1 MSDDVLILEKTGAIA
16 TLTLNRPDKMN
27 AFDDAL
33 RTAMRRTVA
42 RIEDDREIR
51 VVILRGAGRC
61 FSAGADL
68 SAGAVDP
75 ASFHLDIDYKPFLT
89 AIAQSDKIWI
99 AQVHNACAG
108 IGAALAMICDFM
120 VMAEDA
126 YIYMAFAAIA
136 LVPDG
141 GNTRLLLD
149 AMGYR
154 RALQACIEGRK
165 IPAVEC
171 ESYGI
176 ANKVVPLADI
186 DTETRA
192 WAEKLATGAPLAMA
206 ATKRLM
212 QSVGAMSYGDAISAE
227 GREQGTLLRSADF
240 REGVRAFFA
249 KENPPS
255 RAPDA
260 RPPVPYAEP
269 CTRPA
274 SASMRS
280 ARASRF
286 LAIWSSRSSLKRS
299 EDACASASF
308 SALAAFCSA
317 ATAALRA
324 SSS

>member
-16 TLTLNRPDKMN
+16 TLTLNRPNKMN

-42 RIEDDREIR
+42 RIKDDREIR

-68 SAGAVDP
+68 SAGPVDP

-192 WAEKLATGAPLAMA
+192 W
-206 ATKRLM
+206 
-212 QSVGAMSYGDAISAE
+212 
-227 GREQGTLLRSADF
+227 GRKARHRRPARHGSHQ
-240 REGVRAFFA
+240 
-249 KENPPS
+249 
-255 RAPDA
+255 APDA
-260 RPPVPYAEP
+260 VRRCHELRRRHLGRGPRTGHPAPLRRFP
-269 CTRPA
+269 RGRTRLLRQGKTRLQGRLTHRCMPA
-274 SASMRS
+274 APGG
-280 ARASRF
+280 
-286 LAIWSSRSSLKRS
+286 
-299 EDACASASF
+299 
-308 SALAAFCSA
+308 
-317 ATAALRA
+317 
-324 SSS
+324 

>member
-1 MSDDVLILEKTGAIA
+1 MSDDVLLLEKSGTIA

-27 AFDDAL
+27 SFNDAL

-42 RIEDDREIR
+42 AIEDDPEIR

-68 SAGAVDP
+68 APGTNSDLPAGNGVAESGCPRSLCPINWPDVLSSATSHPVDP

-89 AIAQSDKIWI
+89 SIAQSDKIWI

-120 VMAEDA
+120 VMADDA

-154 RALQACIEGRK
+154 RALQACVEGRK
-165 IPAVEC
+165 IPADEC
-171 ESYGI
+171 AGYGI

-186 DTETRA
+186 DGETRA
-192 WAEKLATGAPLAMA
+192 WAEKLAEGAPLSMA

-212 QSVGAMSYGDAISAE
+212 RTVGSMSFGDAISAE
-227 GREQGTLLRSADF
+227 GREQAALLRSADF
-240 REGVRAFFA
+240 GEGVRAFFA
-249 KENPPS
+249 KEK
-255 RAPDA
+255 
-260 RPPVPYAEP
+260 
-269 CTRPA
+269 PA
-274 SASMRS
+274 FRGA
-280 ARASRF
+280 
-286 LAIWSSRSSLKRS
+286 
-299 EDACASASF
+299 
-308 SALAAFCSA
+308 
-317 ATAALRA
+317 
-324 SSS
+324 